1 MCLSFVADAERYGL
15 QGLIIIIIT
24 IIIIIIIIIIM
35 CLSVFAVSGM
45 GIDVG
50 DNDC

>member
-24 IIIIIIIIIIM
+24 IIIIIIIIIM